1 MNNNETNLGILVVEL
16 LFVISRVCIA
26 LSKDNVKDNEFEKG
40 NFDLL
45 WNENHEKEKGIFE
58 GYEDFKSYKTTEDNL
73 STTKLEK

>member
-1 MNNNETNLGILVVEL
+1 MNNSEENFMNSFLEL
-16 LFVISRVCIA
+16 LFDIFNTNNES
-26 LSKDNVKDNEFEKG
+26 LSDNRKNEFEKG

-45 WNENHEKEKGIFE
+45 WNENHEKEKGIFD